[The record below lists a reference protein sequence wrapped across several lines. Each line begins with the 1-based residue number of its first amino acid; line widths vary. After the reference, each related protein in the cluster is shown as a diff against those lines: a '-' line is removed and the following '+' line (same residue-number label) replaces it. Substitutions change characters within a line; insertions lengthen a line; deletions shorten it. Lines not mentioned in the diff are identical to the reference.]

1 MKTLTLIFSV
11 LITISVFSQ
20 SPYKLYSKVWTLK
33 NVNNTIGFSPIDNSG
48 YFKYEKLDSVNKKI
62 NMNKVNSN
70 LLKSFNEFRTDYGSP
85 VGIENSD
92 LSLLCK
98 EYAKK
103 LSVSFKHDKF
113 SDSYIFECISKIP
126 LEYFSN
132 VKPTDGDLNKI
143 VSDCVFDSFVK
154 SKAHMDF
161 LLDKDYTV
169 FGFGLYNNGDC
180 LYIVVRGR

>member
-33 NVNNTIGFSPIDNSG
+33 NVNDTLRFFPIDNSG
-48 YFKYEKLDSVNKKI
+48 YFKYEKLDSINKKI
-62 NMNKVNSN
+62 NMNIVNSN

-85 VGIENSD
+85 VGIENSN
-92 LSLLCK
+92 LSLSCK
-98 EYAKK
+98 EYSKK
-103 LSVSFKHDKF
+103 LSVSFKHD
-113 SDSYIFECISKIP
+113 DSSGPYIFECITKIP

-132 VKPTDGDLNKI
+132 VKPSDGDLNKI
-143 VSDCVFDSFVK
+143 VSDCVFDAFVK
-154 SKAHMDF
+154 SKPHMNF

-169 FGFGLYNNGDC
+169 FGFGLYNNGDY